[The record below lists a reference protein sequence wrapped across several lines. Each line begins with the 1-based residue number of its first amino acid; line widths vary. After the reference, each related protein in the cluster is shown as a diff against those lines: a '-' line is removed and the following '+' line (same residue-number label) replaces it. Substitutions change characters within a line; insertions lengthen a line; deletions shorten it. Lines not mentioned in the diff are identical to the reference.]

1 MYIAILIFLI
11 ILFIQFAIGAYA
23 WSLRKSLPKKYS
35 HPISAQIE
43 SSQLVEMYYN
53 DERYKFNFEAVDLD
67 DEPAFAESR
76 LLLVNKKQLY
86 KKDLFT
92 NFYII
97 FQAELTKDN
106 YWWIRKFNSFQSFIF
121 FTEIFVFVLSLAF
134 FNEFFGIYLLYFAIF
149 LQLESF
155 VAAFFGII
163 NIGYILEDSVG
174 IALPTLEL
182 DNVEEARV
190 NALKSDLKYIMME
203 YPWEILWRFTQF
215 FS

>member
-1 MYIAILIFLI
+1 MYLFIFIFLI
-11 ILFIQFAIGAYA
+11 TLFIQFAIGAYA
-23 WSLRKSLPKKYS
+23 WSLRRSLPKKFS
-35 HPISAQIE
+35 HPIGAQIE

-67 DEPAFAESR
+67 NEPAFAESR

-86 KKDLFT
+86 KRDIFT

-97 FQAELTKDN
+97 FQAELTKDS
-106 YWWIRKFNSFQSFIF
+106 YWWLRSFNGFQSWVFFLQILIF
-121 FTEIFVFVLSLAF
+121 TLSLAF
-134 FNEFFGIYLLYFAIF
+134 FNEVYGIYLLYFAIF

-155 VAAFFGII
+155 IAAF
-163 NIGYILEDSVG
+163 IGMVNLGYVLEDAVSVA
-174 IALPTLEL
+174 IPTLEL

-190 NALKSDLKYIMME
+190 NALKSDLKYMMME